1 MRYTLFFILLVYIF
15 HSIISFGASSISI
28 LTQKCVFLTSLKFHY
43 VNILCLL
50 NQFPNV
56 QTFQMCLIHC
66 HYKQCYSEYL
76 FIYVNFAQVQ
86 VYPWDKFLEVILL
99 VLKNM
104 YIWNFVNSCPS
115 QSLHQFTISSIMMT
129 TLVSPYPLQQCEL
142 ENVWFCQR
150 ISFLKRH
157 LIVLI

>member
-1 MRYTLFFILLVYIF
+1 
-15 HSIISFGASSISI
+15 
-28 LTQKCVFLTSLKFHY
+28 
-43 VNILCLL
+43 
-50 NQFPNV
+50 
-56 QTFQMCLIHC
+56 MCLIHC

-115 QSLHQFTISSIMMT
+115 QSLHQFTISSITMT

-142 ENVWFCQR
+142 ENVWFCQL

-157 LIVLI
+157 LIVLIWISYILLKFELFLCFRSHLYFLFINYSNALFFPSGLLVFFLSFSCWFIVLYEMGHK